1 MLKED
6 ISVFGKAM
14 TRTCIVVKSVKVE
27 ERKLRFLEGTE
38 KRRVLEKYE
47 LKRLRERAFI
57 LHERDFVGWCHL
69 SSFHWFLGW
78 DISTYLGKFSFWFFV
93 GWILC
98 DWHMANVTLWV
109 PFVFCILY
117 IFYVHFNNWYN
128 N

>member
-57 LHERDFVGWCHL
+57 LHERDFVG
-69 SSFHWFLGW
+69 
-78 DISTYLGKFSFWFFV
+78 
-93 GWILC
+93 
-98 DWHMANVTLWV
+98 
-109 PFVFCILY
+109 
-117 IFYVHFNNWYN
+117 
-128 N
+128 